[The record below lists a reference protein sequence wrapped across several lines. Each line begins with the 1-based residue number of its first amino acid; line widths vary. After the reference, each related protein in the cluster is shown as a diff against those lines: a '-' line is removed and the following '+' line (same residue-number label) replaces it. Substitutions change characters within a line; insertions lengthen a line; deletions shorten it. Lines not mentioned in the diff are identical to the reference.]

1 MSGLSPG
8 AVSGFR
14 DSTCFLLHT
23 LPVQVVYL
31 VVNWI
36 DMETLRQNIQD
47 NKLFS
52 AGVALAIV
60 ALIFS
65 IVFYSSARGFSDQGS
80 YVEVKGLSEK
90 IVKADTAIWTMSF
103 EVKSNNVDTLYSD
116 IEKNLSTIQKFL
128 LEKGFE
134 ATEINIAPVN
144 IYQDTYRD
152 AAFRYNSTN
161 QVSVYT
167 KKVDL
172 AKATSNQTLLLVQ
185 KGVVLNQNYIS
196 FEFSDLNS
204 IKPEMLSEAIKNARD
219 TAAQF
224 ADNADASVGDV
235 TRGNQGVFDIS
246 DKDPGSPEYKKIRL
260 VSTLRFLLK

>member
-1 MSGLSPG
+1 M
-8 AVSGFR
+8 VH
-14 DSTCFLLHT
+14 CN
-23 LPVQVVYL
+23 Y
-31 VVNWI
+31 
-36 DMETLRQNIQD
+36 METIQN
-47 NKLFS
+47 NKLFFV
-52 AGVALAIV
+52 GVSLAVV

-65 IVFYSSARGFSDQGS
+65 LVFYSSARGFSDQGS

-103 EVKSNNVDTLYSD
+103 EVKSNNVDSLYAD

-134 ATEINIAPVN
+134 ESEINIAPVN
-144 IYQDTYRD
+144 IYQDTYKD

-167 KKVDL
+167 QKVDL
-172 AKATSNQTLLLVQ
+172 AKSTSNQTLLLVQ

-204 IKPEMLSEAIKNARD
+204 IKPEMLSEAIQNARA
-219 TAAQF
+219 TAKQF
-224 ADNADASVGDV
+224 ADNSNSSVGSV
-235 TRGNQGVFDIS
+235 TRGNQGVFDIT